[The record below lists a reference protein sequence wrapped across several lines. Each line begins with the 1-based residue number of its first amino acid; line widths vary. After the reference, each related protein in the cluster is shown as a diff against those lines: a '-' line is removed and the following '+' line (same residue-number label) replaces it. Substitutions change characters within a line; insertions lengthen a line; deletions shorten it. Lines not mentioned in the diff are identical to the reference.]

1 MQKPADLA
9 NSGTST
15 ARDSHLFCVNL
26 VNLVQVSGLYERTA
40 GHPRLI
46 PKGMACTYVR
56 SEGKGIPRQHHE
68 SYGGGER
75 QRRQRRERERG
86 KLSIQRD
93 EREEEVFPICT
104 NADQYEC
111 TAQHRRATFRCRCTE
126 ACVWG
131 GGPHLIQP
139 WRPVLL
145 QLQLPAT
152 LPQCP
157 A

>member
-75 QRRQRRERERG
+75 QRRQRREREREENCPYNETRG
-86 KLSIQRD
+86 KRKCSRSVRMLIS
-93 EREEEVFPICT
+93 T
-104 NADQYEC
+104 NA
-111 TAQHRRATFRCRCTE
+111 QHSIVAPRSGVDALKRVC
-126 ACVWG
+126 G
-131 GGPHLIQP
+131 GG
-139 WRPVLL
+139 VL
-145 QLQLPAT
+145 T
-152 LPQCP
+152 
-157 A
+157 